1 MRVAYAISKPFGSA
15 VRRNR
20 ARRRLRSA
28 VGMVADQA
36 RAGAYLVSAEP
47 EVLQME
53 FSELVGLVRDAM
65 MGAAAGG
72 IVPPT
77 TVLGTGGAS

>member
-1 MRVAYAISKPFGSA
+1 
-15 VRRNR
+15 
-20 ARRRLRSA
+20 
-28 VGMVADQA
+28 MVADQA
-36 RAGAYLVSAEP
+36 QAGAYLVSAEP